1 MRDSGVCELHEGAR
15 KETVMAAYIP
25 PGSQEPFSKDRA
37 YGQEPGFV
45 SRHYRALVVLVVLI
59 VIAAIVTVPLTFF
72 NDDDQTTPTS
82 QEN

>member
-1 MRDSGVCELHEGAR
+1 
-15 KETVMAAYIP
+15 MAAYIP
-25 PGSQEPFSKDRA
+25 PGSQEPFSKDRS

-45 SRHYRALVVLVVLI
+45 SRHYRALVVIVVLI

-72 NDDDQTTPTS
+72 NNDDDQTPQTS